1 MSEKFIVEGGL
12 SIPSGKN
19 LEIAGVNLS
28 SITTGSTLGSS
39 ASAIPSEYSV
49 KAYVD
54 AQLGASDIDLKLDG
68 NTQTS
73 IDQSTG
79 KLGFAST
86 ANEIEIAY
94 AHDGTDGVFTL
105 GLPDDVTIGNDLTVT
120 NDLTV
125 SGSIAGSA
133 DEMIIS
139 ADGNEASASGGAS
152 STLTLNA
159 SAGIFTDAN
168 VDIDG
173 TLDVAGATSLA
184 APGTLTDVRGTLS
197 VDEAATFDSTVQLDG
212 EITGGTTGT
221 GTSFTFYGDDVVYS
235 GESVYWDKTT
245 AEFRVDGDVNVRQG
259 LVTIGDN
266 TDSQGIKVWGS
277 AIQGEYMEVTSELH
291 LNQMGIA
298 MDNSARKD
306 FSVSPAGSAT
316 TVFTFDDTAY
326 KSAKIVASIEDAS
339 GNVTAQEILVVSDG
353 TNAKALVYGTVS
365 SGTEVSTT
373 WAISSDMAGT
383 ATVTCNATGTLK
395 GHYDLQAV

>member
-28 SITTGSTLGSS
+28 SITTGSTLGTS

-49 KAYVD
+49 KSYVD

-68 NTQTS
+68 NAQTS

-86 ANEIEIAY
+86 ANEIELSY
-94 AHDGTDGVFTL
+94 AHDGTDGVFTI

-139 ADGNEASASGGAS
+139 ADGNENSASGGAS

-168 VDIDG
+168 VDMDG
-173 TLDVAGATSLA
+173 TLDVEGATSLA
-184 APGTLTDVRGTLS
+184 ASGTLTDVRGTMN
-197 VDEAATFDSTVQLDG
+197 VAEAASFDAVATFDAQSVHSAGLQ
-212 EITGGTTGT
+212 TGGDIV
-221 GTSFTFYGDDVVYS
+221 SD
-235 GESVYWDKTT
+235 
-245 AEFRVDGDVNVRQG
+245 
-259 LVTIGDN
+259 
-266 TDSQGIKVWGS
+266 TDSTDSLGS
-277 AIQGEYMEVTSELH
+277 SSVRWADVHSDKMTMEH
-291 LNQMGIA
+291 
-298 MDNSARKD
+298 SARRD

-316 TVFTFDDTAY
+316 TVFTFDDTSY
-326 KSAKIVASIEDAS
+326 KSGKIVASIEDGS

-353 TNAKALVYGTVS
+353 TNAKAIVYGTVS
-365 SGTEVSTT
+365 SATEVSTT
-373 WAISSDMAGT
+373 WAISSDGAGT